1 MAGVG
6 IAKCQRLR
14 NKVKTNFNMGASNLS
29 TADVVEGVLA
39 DRDDSSSQKSEE
51 LDETE
56 SIDGEQEED
65 VLNEKIELCHL
76 ILSIFVM

>member
-6 IAKCQRLR
+6 SAKCQRLR

-29 TADVVEGVLA
+29 TADVVEAVWA

-56 SIDGEQEED
+56 SIGGESEED

-76 ILSIFVM
+76 ILWIFVM